1 MSRSSIFMQTRNS
14 KNSEISVGECEP
26 P

>member
-1 MSRSSIFMQTRNS
+1 MQTRNS